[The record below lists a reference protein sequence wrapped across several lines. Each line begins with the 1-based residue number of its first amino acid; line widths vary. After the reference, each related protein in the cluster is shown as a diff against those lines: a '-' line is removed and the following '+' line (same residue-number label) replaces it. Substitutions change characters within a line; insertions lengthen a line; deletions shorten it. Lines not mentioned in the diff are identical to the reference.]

1 MKQMK
6 SKVAKI
12 TGAALTGI
20 LMLNL
25 AACGS
30 QAGGGAS
37 QTVTEATGEIKEET
51 KAEETTKA
59 EQAAAENNKAPQD
72 LTIWMGSWWE
82 DQVPAIIEAYKKEN
96 PNVNL
101 TIEALPVDGYVD
113 KAVTTILGGGGPDIL
128 AVDMSQMGTLIDK
141 NLLSSWNESI
151 EDMDLSDFAGVINA
165 CKNGDTYY
173 GLPYRTSS
181 SIMYYNKTMF
191 DEAGVPYPEE
201 GWTYEDMLEIARKLT
216 IPGQQYGVGIAASN
230 ADPSNV
236 FTCLTPIIWA
246 YGADY
251 LNEDETECTLNTPEA
266 IEAVSY
272 FTGLYT
278 TEKVVPEGSIN
289 YTLTK
294 DVMPLFIENKVAMMM
309 GGDHNAVEF
318 DTKYPDL
325 NYGYCVPPKAP
336 ALAGGWCFTV
346 PVTAQNPEGAYD
358 FAKWFLQPEVLGEL
372 TIRIPARLKATEYGI
387 WNSPL
392 YQTVLKSAMDGRLS
406 PQTPVWAD
414 MQKIIIVEIQNIMQ
428 GAKTV
433 EQGCEDMTRQCNS
446 LLH

>member
-6 SKVAKI
+6 NKAAQI
-12 TGAALTGI
+12 IGAALTGI

-30 QAGGGAS
+30 QPGGGAS
-37 QTVTEATGEIKEET
+37 QTATET
-51 KAEETTKA
+51 KAETKTESKTEGTT
-59 EQAAAENNKAPQD
+59 QAGQTEAPNSEAPQD

-82 DQVPAIIEAYKKEN
+82 DQIPVIVETYKKEN

-151 EDMDLSDFAGVINA
+151 GDMDLSDFAGIIDA
-165 CKNGDTYY
+165 CKRGDMYY
-173 GLPYRTSS
+173 GLPYRTSA
-181 SIMYYNKTMF
+181 SIMFYNKTMF

-246 YGADY
+246 CGADY
-251 LNEDETECTLNTPEA
+251 LNEDETECILNTPEA
-266 IEAVSY
+266 IEAVGY

-325 NYGYCVPPKAP
+325 DYGYCVPPKAP

-346 PVTAQNPEGAYD
+346 PVTAKNPEAAYE
-358 FAKWFLQPEVLGEL
+358 FAKWFLQPGVLGEL
-372 TIRIPARLKATEYGI
+372 TIRIPAWLKATEYGV

-406 PQTPVWAD
+406 PQTPVWTD
-414 MQKIIIVEIQNIMQ
+414 MQKVIIVEIQNIMQ
-428 GAKTV
+428 GTKTV

-446 LLH
+446 LLK